1 MPCSP
6 LKEKERFPLSS
17 FEILKIA
24 SGGPRLSLR
33 IISTHISSNLRV
45 LLLLVV
51 LFCFNYV
58 YTRPVLLIRETRA
71 PLYSLSP
78 PPAPPQFS
86 VNFRTLACDFSA
98 SVSPEQSLITWS
110 THREAPG
117 FCLHQP
123 QFLER

>member
-6 LKEKERFPLSS
+6 LKEKEHFALSS

-24 SGGPRLSLR
+24 PGGPRLSLR
-33 IISTHISSNLRV
+33 ITSTHISSNLRV

-71 PLYSLSP
+71 PLYSLSL

-98 SVSPEQSLITWS
+98 SVSPEQSLIIWS
-110 THREAPG
+110 SHREAPG